1 MLMRWRTSRRGLG
14 WLFGSGCFCD
24 SAFAK
29 FGSSDNMMAACWTMF
44 PCTSASDMNPMSNVG
59 TAASSDTIAA
69 LQDAWAATDS
79 SCDANPLGPGC
90 SGATCTS
97 TIITSPF
104 AVCDWII
111 YAALAIGG
119 LVLFQAVRR

>member
-1 MLMRWRTSRRGLG
+1 
-14 WLFGSGCFCD
+14 
-24 SAFAK
+24 
-29 FGSSDNMMAACWTMF
+29 
-44 PCTSASDMNPMSNVG
+44 
-59 TAASSDTIAA
+59 
-69 LQDAWAATDS
+69 
-79 SCDANPLGPGC
+79 LGPGC
-90 SGATCTS
+90 SGAACTS